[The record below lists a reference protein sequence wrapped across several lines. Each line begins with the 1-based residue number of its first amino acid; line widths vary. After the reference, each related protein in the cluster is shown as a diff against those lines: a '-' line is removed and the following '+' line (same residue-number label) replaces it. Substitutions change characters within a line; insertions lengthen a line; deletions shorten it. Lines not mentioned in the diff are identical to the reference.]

1 MNAAPLPSP
10 IELVA
15 MDEARNIRRRYCIAV
30 DRDLFGFTLVETQWG
45 RIGCRGQV
53 AVHAFENQADALV
66 FVRNKLRR
74 RATATKRI
82 GVSYIPLH
90 PSNTQDSISKELEGF

>member
-1 MNAAPLPSP
+1 MKPAPLPSP

-15 MDEARNIRRRYCIAV
+15 IDEAHNIKRRYRIAL

-53 AVHAFENQADALV
+53 AVHAFENQGDALV
-66 FVRNKLRR
+66 FVRNTLRR

-82 GVSYIPLH
+82 GVSYMPLH
-90 PSNTQDSISKELEGF
+90 PSNTQNSISKG